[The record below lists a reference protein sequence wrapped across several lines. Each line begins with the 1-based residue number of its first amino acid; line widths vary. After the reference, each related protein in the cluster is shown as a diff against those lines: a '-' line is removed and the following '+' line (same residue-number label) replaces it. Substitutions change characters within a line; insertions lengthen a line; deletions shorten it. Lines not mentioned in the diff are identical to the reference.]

1 MNETRVEHKLNEDES
16 ISRMLAMVEN
26 YDPKQETMVVIKV
39 SGSLFSSNTSVGS
52 SVDSKHLVGLLHT
65 LHVLG
70 EQSLKGVRDK
80 DPLMANLIASLVEEQ
95 KNS

>member
-39 SGSLFSSNTSVGS
+39 SGSLFSSNTSIGS
-52 SVDSKHLVGLLHT
+52 NVDSEHLVGLLRT
-65 LHVLG
+65 LDVFG
-70 EQSLKGVRDK
+70 EQCLKRVEEK
-80 DPLMANLIASLVEEQ
+80 NPLTAALIVSLVEEQ